1 MLRTLGGLALE
12 GSPFRRNKPLLL
24 VAYLAIEGPQPRR
37 RLAEMFWPGAQDGLN
52 SLSVALNQLRP
63 LGLVEGGEVL
73 RAQVST
79 DLEALYRA
87 VRLGDLGEVRRL
99 YQGAFLEGVELP
111 LGEELGEWVWD
122 LREKVALEVYQAF
135 SRQARAH
142 FALGFLEEGR
152 ALLEEALG
160 LGGVRWAVEG
170 QETPPPASD
179 PLPREARRAY
189 WAFFHL
195 PGRAGE
201 VLSLEPWALERLY
214 AEGLL
219 GAGGQALPLVG
230 LEGSKGLPLEAQEV
244 ALELARGL
252 PLREAL
258 PFYRLARPLWGEE
271 DRRRAG
277 QAILAEVR
285 RLLSEDP
292 QRAYHLL
299 EGLPREPQACLLR
312 ARALERMGRYVEA
325 LEELEEGGS
334 EGPEA
339 AALRGAL
346 LFRLGRVEEARA
358 LAAQAAE
365 GSAWAQ
371 GEALNLQGLLAFSE
385 GRFQEAAALFA
396 RSAVRFLAGG
406 EAGRQVDALNN
417 RAVALLEAG
426 SPEAEEVLGE
436 ALRAAGEVPLLRAR
450 VLLNFGVVREK
461 QGRVEEA
468 EGLYQESLEAAR
480 RAGSL
485 EALGRAWNNLGAL
498 YHRQGQRARA
508 EAAYR
513 EALRS
518 AREGRE
524 WVLTAAVLANLAELQ
539 NDPESLREAIALL
552 KEARYTVLAE
562 RYQSRLGSFRPR

>member
-1 MLRTLGGLALE
+1 MLRTLGGLVLE

-73 RAQVST
+73 RARVPT
-79 DLEALYRA
+79 DLEALRQA
-87 VRLGDLGEVRRL
+87 VRLGDLEALRRL
-99 YQGAFLEGVELP
+99 YRGAFLEGVELL
-111 LGEELGEWVWD
+111 LGEELGEWVWS
-122 LREKVALEVYQAF
+122 LREKVALEVYQVF
-135 SRQARAH
+135 SKQARAH
-142 FALGFLEEGR
+142 FALGFPERGQ
-152 ALLEEALG
+152 ALLEEVLG

-170 QETPPPASD
+170 HELSPPASD
-179 PLPREARRAY
+179 PLPREVRRAY

-201 VLSLEPWALERLY
+201 VLSLEPWAMEHLY

-219 GAGGQALPLVG
+219 GDDGQTSPLLG
-230 LEGSKGLPLEAQEV
+230 LDSKRLPLEAQEV
-244 ALELARGL
+244 ALELARCL

-258 PFYRLARPLWGEE
+258 PFYRLARSLWEEE
-271 DRRRAG
+271 DWPRAT
-277 QAILAEVR
+277 QAFLTEAH

-292 QRAYHLL
+292 QGTYRLL
-299 EGLPREPQACLLR
+299 EGLGRVPQARLLR

-325 LEELEEGGS
+325 LEELEEGNL

-346 LFRLGRVEEARA
+346 LFRLGRVEEAKG
-358 LAAQAAE
+358 LVGQAAR
-365 GSAWAQ
+365 GGAWAQ

-396 RSAVRFLAGG
+396 RSAVRFFAAG

-426 SPEAEEVLGE
+426 SPEAEEVLAE
-436 ALRAAGEVPLLRAR
+436 ALQAAGEVPLLRSR

-461 QGRVEEA
+461 QGRLEEA
-468 EGLYQESLEAAR
+468 ERLYRQSLEAAQQ
-480 RAGSL
+480 AGSL

-498 YHRQGQRARA
+498 YHRQGQGARA

-524 WVLTAAVLANLAELQ
+524 WMLTAAVMANLAELQ
-539 NDPESLREAIALL
+539 NDPESLKEAIALL
-552 KEARYTVLAE
+552 REAQYTVLAE
-562 RYQSRLGSFRPR
+562 RYQSRLGVFRPR